1 MNRSIL
7 VSRVSALALAAWA
20 FLGPAPS
27 SAADKLTIGLVTPIS
42 ITTAPFSFGK
52 ELGFYKEEDIEIDLL
67 PFNGTGTLV
76 PQMTAKRVDI
86 GYPNPDFL
94 ILARQPGKDHLP
106 LRFFYN
112 VARQSVWEIT
122 VPAASKYQSLKDLKG
137 TRLGV
142 FTLSQGSIPITR
154 AMFKDVGLEVGKD
167 VELIAVGAAATAAQA
182 LNGKQVDALN
192 LFDTINAT
200 LETSGT
206 PLRKLPIDG
215 KYLSLFSNGYI
226 AHEDTIKA
234 KASQLAK
241 FGRAWTKSVIACDAN
256 REACVQAFW
265 REYPNQKP
273 SSDAD
278 KQLPLQVSV
287 LRARLEKLSVEGDP
301 SKPKF
306 GVYSEQVWRNFIE
319 LLHDNG
325 QIATK
330 DIDLNS
336 LFTNEFV
343 DQFNA
348 FDAAAVVAKAKAAK

>member
-1 MNRSIL
+1 MKRLSFKL
-7 VSRVSALALAAWA
+7 RTVALAFTAWA
-20 FLGPAPS
+20 ALTTPHA

-42 ITTAPFSFGK
+42 ITSAPFSFGK
-52 ELGFYKEEDIEIDLL
+52 ELGFYKEEDIEVELL
-67 PFNGTGTLV
+67 TFNGTGTLI

-112 VARQSVWEIT
+112 VARQSIWEIS
-122 VPAASKYQSLKDLKG
+122 VPAASKFQSLKDLKG

-154 AMFKDVGLEVGKD
+154 AMFKDIGLEVGKD
-167 VELIAVGAAATAAQA
+167 IELIAVGAAATAAQA

-192 LFDTINAT
+192 VFDTVNAAI
-200 LETSGT
+200 ETSGT
-206 PLRKLPIDG
+206 PLRKLPIDQ

-234 KASQLAK
+234 KGVQLAK
-241 FGRAWTKSVIACDAN
+241 FGRAWTKSVIACNAN
-256 REACVQAFW
+256 YEACVQAFW
-265 REYPNQKP
+265 REFPNQKP
-273 SSDAD
+273 ASDAD
-278 KQLPLQVSV
+278 KQLPVQISV
-287 LRARLEKLSVEGDP
+287 LRARQDKMAIADP
-301 SKPKF
+301 AKVKF
-306 GVYSEQVWRNFIE
+306 GTYSEQDWRNFIQ

-330 DIDLNS
+330 DIDVGS
-336 LFTNEFV
+336 LYTNDLV
-343 DQFNA
+343 AQFNA
-348 FDAAAVVAKAKAAK
+348 FDAAAIIAKAKAAK